1 MASSEALKSRLLE
14 IGSKLGNPP
23 TSRVEVYL
31 SLVKQSPPKKFM
43 NALSPTLKALVSDKL
58 LSHVDVDVKVALAA
72 CFSQIMRIT
81 VPKFPYDDDQMMKEV
96 FQLIVS
102 SFESLD
108 DKSSKSYSK
117 RISILDTVA
126 KVRSCVVLLDL
137 ELDELILKMFRHFIK
152 AIRFR

>member
-23 TSRVEVYL
+23 TSVNELLSLLDRVEVYL

-58 LSHVDVDVKVALAA
+58 LSHVDVDVKVSLAA

-102 SFESLD
+102 SFESLG
-108 DKSSKSYSK
+108 
-117 RISILDTVA
+117 
-126 KVRSCVVLLDL
+126 
-137 ELDELILKMFRHFIK
+137 
-152 AIRFR
+152 